1 MKHFRIALMALLCVV
16 GVSQLHAQDKNN
28 PWSVGFGVNA
38 VDFYPTSDDAS
49 EDFFLLNEFFNSE
62 DHYNMIPSITSL
74 NVSRYLEDG
83 FTFQV
88 RGSINRIDRFG
99 DMEAGDLSYYSV
111 GGAVSYDLNHVFG
124 ETGWFDPYASIGGD
138 HIWMDTFKTGSF
150 NGGIGA
156 NFWLKENLGLNFE
169 TRYKHSFKDE
179 IPTHFQH
186 SLGLVVKFGGTD
198 TDGDGVYD
206 KFDACPEVFGL
217 EAFDGCPDSDNDG
230 IIDSKDDCP
239 NTAGL
244 ASLNGCP
251 DADGDG
257 IADKDDAC
265 PNTKGTKEHKGCPD
279 TDGDRVIDKNDAC
292 PTVAG
297 PAANKG
303 CPWPDTDN
311 DGVLD
316 KDDACVNQAGP
327 ASNNGCPQISAAEVA
342 ELKTLFTGV
351 YFALGSSEFTEDT
364 PSRLEASAKIMAKY
378 TTAHFVISGHTDS
391 VGTQARNQKL
401 SEKRAAAV
409 KAFLVSKGA
418 YEANLTTKGYGEKAH
433 VDTNMTEA
441 GRAKNR
447 RVGIDLAN

>member
-1 MKHFRIALMALLCVV
+1 
-16 GVSQLHAQDKNN
+16 
-28 PWSVGFGVNA
+28 
-38 VDFYPTSDDAS
+38 
-49 EDFFLLNEFFNSE
+49 
-62 DHYNMIPSITSL
+62 
-74 NVSRYLEDG
+74 
-83 FTFQV
+83 
-88 RGSINRIDRFG
+88 
-99 DMEAGDLSYYSV
+99 
-111 GGAVSYDLNHVFG
+111 
-124 ETGWFDPYASIGGD
+124 
-138 HIWMDTFKTGSF
+138 
-150 NGGIGA
+150 
-156 NFWLKENLGLNFE
+156 
-169 TRYKHSFKDE
+169 
-179 IPTHFQH
+179 
-186 SLGLVVKFGGTD
+186 
-198 TDGDGVYD
+198 
-206 KFDACPEVFGL
+206 
-217 EAFDGCPDSDNDG
+217 
-230 IIDSKDDCP
+230 
-239 NTAGL
+239 
-244 ASLNGCP
+244 LNGCP